1 MTLQARI
8 DRLKTKTAQV
18 GCLLNPMSG
27 QVRKRQAAIRQ
38 ILAAMPSTLVYEA
51 SDAASFKMAITELL
65 HADTDLLVIV
75 AGDGTTH
82 AILGHLFTLLAPEK
96 WPVLMIIPGGTT
108 NMTPLDLG
116 MRGKPERILMRLRDY
131 LLQPATPDLV
141 QRPALR
147 IEQRGMAPIYG
158 MFFATGLIARG
169 VKFSRS
175 PVKQIGITGGFFTF
189 LIMLRSLA
197 GMITGRI
204 IGIDRS
210 NDEWAPVAMSMTLAS
225 GKSHQGTYLFALVS
239 ALDCLLLNIR
249 PYWGREPE
257 PLHVTWVGQQHKR
270 LWRSLWP
277 LISGNGEVLQEKDGY
292 HSHNTH
298 DLTVLIDDE
307 YIVDGE
313 LYRSVNSQ
321 HPLRI
326 TATNPVTF
334 FVLKDTA
341 ATMTYSIPAPAKQLP
356 VRLISEVAWENN
368 KETSPDL
375 VPIVDALKTR
385 FGESLDAV
393 MLYGSCLHSGVSL
406 EEGIADLYVIVDSYY
421 KAYPERY
428 LANLNAWLAPNVFYL
443 ELPHQGRTLRAK
455 YAVISTSDFEHGA
468 QFWFHPY
475 IWARF
480 AQPSRLLYC
489 RDDAVRERLYEAQ
502 GHAVVKF
509 LKSGVPMLE
518 AGIRDVEEI
527 WTRCLML
534 TYAAE
539 LRAERET
546 RAHHLAQANLSAFTR
561 LTDVASPMLDELLE
575 KQQNGKYRCLTT
587 PDMQKQAL
595 WHWRLRRWQGRVLSI
610 LRLAK
615 ATFTFNNSV
624 EYAVWKI
631 ERHTGVHVEA
641 TPTLRRYPILW
652 GLKVAWQLLRRDV
665 LR

>member
-8 DRLKTKTAQV
+8 DRLKTRTAKV

-27 QVRKRQAAIRQ
+27 QVRKHQTAIHQ
-38 ILAAMPSTLVYEA
+38 ILAAMPSMLVCEA
-51 SDAASFKMAITELL
+51 SDAASFKTATAQLL
-65 HADTDLLVIV
+65 RANIDLLVII

-116 MRGKPERILMRLRDY
+116 ARGKPERILARLRDY
-131 LLQPATPDLV
+131 LLQPSAPNLV

-158 MFFATGLIARG
+158 MFFAVGLVARG

-175 PVKQIGITGGFFTF
+175 PVKQIGITGGIFTF

-204 IGIDRS
+204 IGRHD
-210 NDEWAPVAMSMTLAS
+210 DEWAPVTMKITQAN
-225 GKSHQGTYLFALVS
+225 GESHQGTYLFALVS

-249 PYWGREPE
+249 PYWGKESE
-257 PLHVTWVGQQHKR
+257 PLHVTWVDQQHKR

-277 LISGNGEVLQEKDGY
+277 LLSGGGNVLQEKDGY
-292 HSHNTH
+292 YSHNTH
-298 DLTVLIDDE
+298 ALTLHMDDE

-313 LYRSVNSQ
+313 LYRSVSSHN
-321 HPLRI
+321 PLRI
-326 TATNPVTF
+326 TATHPITF
-334 FVLKDTA
+334 LALKDNII
-341 ATMTYSIPAPAKQLP
+341 TMNYSISAPAKQLP

-375 VPIVDALKTR
+375 VPLVDSLIMR

-406 EEGIADLYVIVDSYY
+406 EEGIVDLYVIVNSYY
-421 KAYPERY
+421 KAYPQHY

-443 ELPHQGRTLRAK
+443 EVPHQERMLRAK
-455 YAVISTSDFEHGA
+455 YAVISTEDFERGA
-468 QFWFHPY
+468 QYWFHPY

-480 AQPSRLLYC
+480 AQPSRLLYA
-489 RDDAVRERLYEAQ
+489 RDETVRERLYVAQ
-502 GHAVVKF
+502 AHSVINF
-509 LKSGVPMLE
+509 LKSGVPALA
-518 AGIRDVEEI
+518 AGITDVEEI
-527 WTRCLML
+527 WTRCLTL
-534 TYAAE
+534 TYSAE

-546 RAHHLAQANLSAFTR
+546 RARHLAQANLSAFTR
-561 LTDVASPMLDELLE
+561 LTDVASPMLEEILE
-575 KQQNGKYRCLTT
+575 KQNNGKYRCLTT
-587 PDMQKQAL
+587 PEMQKRAL
-595 WHWRLRRWQGRVLSI
+595 WHWRLRRWQGRMLSI

-615 ATFTFNNSV
+615 ATLTFRNSV
-624 EYAVWKI
+624 EYAAWKI
-631 ERHTGVHVEA
+631 ERHTGVHVEI
-641 TPTLRRYPILW
+641 TPVLRRHPILW
-652 GLKVAWQLLRRDV
+652 GLKVAWQLLQRGV